1 MCDNLLDYYNGVLND
16 SEKTAFEAHLKEC
29 SACQEEWAEWQ
40 ELTADLPYLSEEEE
54 PLPGM
59 KKRILTNV
67 YGSDSELDDESKMSH
82 QAVQTKQINEPVI
95 PVTQQYPK
103 RRSGWMS
110 GALAAG
116 LLLSLGTNVYLYAE
130 NDKNEQVIQ
139 EQMSKT
145 FKSVQLASEQTDS
158 IGTVSMVQEAEKMNL
173 VIQTQNMT
181 QVKGNEAYQVWLIEG
196 DKKYR
201 AGTFLPD
208 ESGNGA
214 VVFNVNFPGEHKW
227 DAVAISHEPTP
238 NSKQPKGKIVMA
250 SNL

>member
-1 MCDNLLDYYNGVLND
+1 MCDNLLDYYNGVLKGD
-16 SEKTAFEAHLKEC
+16 EKAAFESHMKEC

-40 ELTADLPYLSEEEE
+40 ELTADLPYLSDEAE

-67 YGSDSELDDESKMSH
+67 YGSDTTDESEKPH
-82 QAVQTKQINEPVI
+82 QKIQSEPTNGPIDLSSPMNTKKPNGW
-95 PVTQQYPK
+95 VT
-103 RRSGWMS
+103 GV
-110 GALAAG
+110 LAAG
-116 LLLSLGTNVYLYAE
+116 LLLSLGTNAYLYAE
-130 NDKNEQVIQ
+130 NDKNEEVIQ
-139 EQMSKT
+139 EQMNKT

-158 IGTVSMVQEAEKMNL
+158 KGTVSMVQEAEKMNL
-173 VIQTQNMT
+173 VIQTNNMS
-181 QVKGNEAYQVWLIEG
+181 QVEGSEAYQVWLIEG

-201 AGTFLPD
+201 AGTFVPD
-208 ESGNGA
+208 ENGNGA
-214 VVFNVNFPGEHKW
+214 VVFHVDFPGEHKW